1 MGYGGGGGGGGSGG
15 GGGGSYGGDGGGG
28 SSSAS
33 PPTAG
38 AFRYN
43 TDSSQLEIYDG
54 NQWTGVLATSPEQQ
68 TGGTRGVLAGGYTPS
83 AWVNTIDFI
92 NISTTGDAADFG
104 DLTEPRGDFS
114 GTISSRTRGCF
125 AGGYFPS
132 PQVRYNVIDYV
143 TIASTGD
150 AIDFGDLPRT
160 ANSGTPLSSATRGI
174 YAGGYYPSNNRSNV
188 IDYFTIASTG
198 NAADFGDLKQPT
210 RHAGGSASPT
220 RGIIAGGNMEP
231 GGPSGFYNTID
242 FVTIATT
249 GNSADFGDLT
259 DARQTCYGASN
270 TIRACFAYGVS
281 PGPTYSNAVDYITI
295 ATLGNAEDFGDLATS
310 VNHTSAV
317 TSPTRI
323 VMYGGAAK
331 DEIQYHQIMS
341 TGDFVDF
348 GNLVAARGSLA
359 SASNGHGGL

>member
-1 MGYGGGGGGGGSGG
+1 MEYPSL
-15 GGGGSYGGDGGGG
+15 DK
-28 SSSAS
+28 
-33 PPTAG
+33 PKAG
-38 AFRYN
+38 ATRFN

-54 NQWTGVLATSPEQQ
+54 NQWTGILSTSPEQQ

-92 NISTTGDAADFG
+92 NISSTGDAADFG

-132 PQVRYNVIDYV
+132 PQTRYNVIDYV
-143 TIASTGD
+143 TISSTGN
-150 AIDFGDLPRT
+150 AADFGDLPRT

-174 YAGGYYPSNNRSNV
+174 YAGGYYPSSNRDDQ

-198 NAADFGDLKQPT
+198 NASDFGDLTSAT
-210 RHAGGSASPT
+210 RHAGGGASPT
-220 RGIIAGGNMEP
+220 RGIIAGGSRTPEGM
-231 GGPSGFYNTID
+231 SVDID
-242 FVTIATT
+242 YITIASL
-249 GNSADFGDLT
+249 GNGADFGDMT
-259 DARQTCYGASN
+259 TARQTCYGASN
-270 TIRACFAYGVS
+270 AIRACFAWGVAPS
-281 PGPTYSNAVDYITI
+281 SSYTNAVDFLTI
-295 ATLGNAEDFGDLATS
+295 ATLGNALDYGDLSTA